1 MTAVDART
9 AHAATGLLADFNA
22 GGVLAAADVQVAR
35 RLGTLGGEADERVL
49 LAAALAVRGARLGSV
64 AVDLTTA
71 HSTAAGEGELAADP
85 ASLPWPDPARWLV
98 ACTAS
103 PLVAAG
109 TDAAAAPLRLV
120 GSLLYLDRYWRQEQV
135 VRRELGRRTDGVVPV
150 GRADLR
156 AVLDGVFAG
165 REAPDHQRLAAAA
178 AACGR
183 ITVVAGGPGTGKTT
197 AVAQLLAV
205 LQGLSAAPLRVAL
218 AAPTGKAAAR
228 LGAAV
233 AAQSALLA
241 GRGLP
246 SVGPLRAGTL
256 HRLLGWQP
264 GGGSRFR
271 HDPDNHLP
279 HDVVVVDETS
289 MVSLTLMSRLVEAVR
304 PQARLV
310 LVGDPD
316 QLASV
321 EAGAVLDD
329 LVRREP
335 RPSPDLRAAVLAEVV
350 PADLSPAE
358 VVGELGNDVVRL
370 RRNHRSVRDIADAAA
385 AVRADEPDEV
395 LRLLRTSPALE
406 LVDTPLGSGPGAVAE
421 AVRADVVAAGLAVA
435 QAAEAGDGTAA
446 LEAMDRHRVLCAHR
460 RGPYG
465 VARWAAE
472 VERWLDA
479 ALPGHR
485 AAGEWYPGRPL
496 LVEVNDPDAE
506 LYNGD
511 TGVVVAHA
519 DGVRVAFGTPAAPRL
534 VAVGRLPEVS
544 TVHAMTVHR
553 GQGSEFERVT
563 VVLPPPGSPL
573 LTREMLYT
581 ALTRAKTHVR
591 VLATEAA
598 VVQAVHTPVVRASG
612 LRRR

>member
-9 AHAATGLLADFNA
+9 AHTATGLLRDFNA

-35 RLGTLGGEADERVL
+35 RLGTLGGETDDRVL
-49 LAAALAVRGARLGSV
+49 LAAAFAARGVRLGSV
-64 AVDLTTA
+64 AVDL
-71 HSTAAGEGELAADP
+71 STVHLWAAGEGELTADP
-85 ASLPWPDPARWLV
+85 TSLPWPDPAGWPAV
-98 ACTAS
+98 CAAS
-103 PLVAAG
+103 PIVAAG
-109 TDAAAAPLRLV
+109 PDPAAAPLRLV
-120 GSLLYLDRYWRQEQV
+120 GSLVYLDRYWRQEQV

-150 GRADLR
+150 QTSALR
-156 AVLDGVFAG
+156 AVLEAVFAG
-165 REAPDHQRLAAAA
+165 RPAPDHQRLAAAA

-205 LQGLSAAPLRVAL
+205 LQGLSDAPLRVAL

-228 LGAAV
+228 LGSAV
-233 AAQSALLA
+233 AVQSALLA
-241 GRGLP
+241 ARGLP
-246 SVGPLRAGTL
+246 SVRPVPAGTL
-256 HRLLGWQP
+256 HRLLGWRP

-271 HDPDNHLP
+271 HDRDNHLP

-304 PQARLV
+304 PDARLV

-335 RPSPDLRAAVLAEVV
+335 RRTMDRRAAVLAEVV

-370 RRNHRSVRDIADAAA
+370 RLNHRSVHDIADAAA
-385 AVRADEPDEV
+385 AVRADEPQEV
-395 LRLLRTSPALE
+395 LRLLRTSSALE
-406 LVDTPLGSGPGAVAE
+406 LVDSPVERGLDAAAAV
-421 AVRADVVAAGLAVA
+421 VRPDVVAAGRAVVD
-435 QAAEAGDGTAA
+435 AARAGDAAAA

-460 RGPYG
+460 RGPHG

-485 AAGEWYPGRPL
+485 DAGEWYPGRPL
-496 LVEVNDPDAE
+496 LVEVNDPGAE

-511 TGVVVAHA
+511 TGVVVAQA
-519 DGVRVAFGTPAAPRL
+519 DGVRVAFGTSAAPRL
-534 VAVGRLPEVS
+534 VAVGRLPDVS

-553 GQGSEFERVT
+553 GQGSEFERIT

-581 ALTRAKTHVR
+581 ALTRAKSHVR
-591 VLATEAA
+591 LLASEAA